1 MLSRFRF
8 LSESACL
15 PNRGSRCSS
24 WCTSS
29 RPPLFSATSS
39 STVLVPIS
47 IEASITLLLPEMK
60 QNPLPFCLLAGNGYR
75 IIRECLPDHLF
86 ITVQQPRQQHFSL
99 ADRKS
104 TRLNSSH

>member
-1 MLSRFRF
+1 MLSRFWF

-29 RPPLFSATSS
+29 RPPIFSATSS

-47 IEASITLLLPEMK
+47 IVASITLLLPK
-60 QNPLPFCLLAGNGYR
+60 LKHIALPFCLLDGNGYR
-75 IIRECLPDHLF
+75 IIRECLPHHLF

-99 ADRKS
+99 AVRTAD
-104 TRLNSSH
+104 